1 MILASSR
8 TANLIPGLMNVDG
21 TLSTARE
28 SARVPS
34 ETEQGIE
41 ESLPH
46 CSNRLGL
53 GLGRG
58 AAEGRAN
65 IQDF

>member
-1 MILASSR
+1 
-8 TANLIPGLMNVDG
+8 MNVDG

-34 ETEQGIE
+34 EMEQGIE